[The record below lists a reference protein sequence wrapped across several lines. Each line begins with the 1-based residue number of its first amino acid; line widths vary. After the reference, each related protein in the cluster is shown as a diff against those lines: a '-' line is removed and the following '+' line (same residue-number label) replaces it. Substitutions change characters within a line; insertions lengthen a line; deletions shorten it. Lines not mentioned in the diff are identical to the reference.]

1 MDANKAK
8 RLITKIHSFL
18 DHDPGQELSRLE
30 RDLLKSY
37 IQQLY
42 DAVTDDQPVTA
53 STKST
58 KPEATFIES
67 PPVYKP
73 EPPKVEPTVVP
84 VFRTK
89 EPEAVPMEIK
99 YPEKETMTPEPP
111 AEPVYVH
118 HHVETPVKKETP
130 VYVPERKEPVYT
142 PEQPVYT
149 PEKKETPVFMPEK
162 KETPVYTPEKK
173 EQPAF
178 TPVAKSFEE
187 KGDLNKL
194 FDTFRGHDHYSLMP
208 IENIQSAMGLN
219 ERIFTLK
226 ELFGGD
232 KALFDE
238 TCDRLNELRSFAD
251 ARYLLMNGVARDN
264 QWADMERIKMAEQF
278 LRIVAR
284 RYPGA

>member
-8 RLITKIHSFL
+8 RLITKIQSFL

-30 RDLLKSY
+30 RDLLKTY

-42 DAVTDDQPVTA
+42 DVVNDDQPVTA

-58 KPEATFIES
+58 KPDVTFIET

-73 EPPKVEPTVVP
+73 EPPKADPPVVP
-84 VFRTK
+84 VFRSK
-89 EPEAVPMEIK
+89 EPEAVPMEVK

-118 HHVETPVKKETP
+118 HHVEAPVRKEAP

-149 PEKKETPVFMPEK
+149 PEKKEAPVFA
-162 KETPVYTPEKK
+162 PEKK
-173 EQPAF
+173 EQPTF

-187 KGDLNKL
+187 KGDLSKL

-232 KALFDE
+232 KSLFDE
-238 TCDRLNELRSFAD
+238 TCDRLNELRSWAD
-251 ARYLLMNGVARDN
+251 ARQVLINGVARDH